1 MLLKDKHAVVTGGAQ
16 GIGRAISERLA
27 AEGARVA
34 VLDIKE
40 ELAKGVFTG
49 PEAER
54 HLGLACDI
62 ADSKSVDAAF
72 ARIKAAFGTVDV
84 LVNNAGIGRGPNDGS
99 NEMYAGIAER
109 QAQIARGEEPT
120 SHPDQMIH
128 MSDEGWARVLNVN
141 LTAQFYCARAAVR
154 IMVEN
159 GTVGSIV
166 NIAST
171 SAASGEGPLHYV
183 TSKAGVVG
191 FTRGLAR
198 ELSTRRIRVNCVHPG
213 PTDTPIMSNLPDEM
227 RKAMEAAVPLGRM
240 AQPSE
245 VAAAVAFLAS
255 DQASYATGSVLTVN
269 GGSYFV

>member
-1 MLLKDKHAVVTGGAQ
+1 MLMKGKHAVVTGGAQ

-40 ELAKGVFTG
+40 GLAKSVFSG

-54 HLGLACDI
+54 HLGFASDV
-62 ADSKSVDAAF
+62 ADSKSVDAVF
-72 ARIKAAFGTVDV
+72 AKIKAAFGTVDV
-84 LVNNAGIGRGPNDGS
+84 LVNNAGIGRVPHDGS
-99 NEMYAGIAER
+99 DEMFAGIAAR
-109 QAQIARGEEPT
+109 QSQIGRGEAPT
-120 SHPDQMIH
+120 AHPDQMIH

-154 IMVEN
+154 IMVET
-159 GTVGSIV
+159 GTIGSIV

-171 SAASGEGPLHYV
+171 GAASGEGTLHYV
-183 TSKAGVVG
+183 ASKAGVVG
-191 FTRGLAR
+191 FTRALAR

-213 PTDTPIMSNLPDEM
+213 PTETPILSNMPDDM
-227 RKAMEAAVPLGRM
+227 RSAMEAAVPLGRM

-255 DQASYATGSVLTVN
+255 DQASYATGSILTVN
-269 GGSYFV
+269 GGSYFL